1 MLARRTMTAARSAS
15 RSWFSGFQDPTS
27 QTVENR
33 SARIGA
39 NGSDR
44 NAVDCV
50 WNERFECDTFA
61 GRRSLDKRR
70 ILISICPAFP
80 DSEGFHGNFH
90 FFLTFCFAD
99 NFPYLLRNLQKLN
112 EVVKTRLKL
121 KGRKFITGLG
131 MQIFVN
137 L

>member
-1 MLARRTMTAARSAS
+1 MLALLLPAYYESCSFSFSQR
-15 RSWFSGFQDPTS
+15 SGFQDPTS

-39 NGSDR
+39 NGSDL

-61 GRRSLDKRR
+61 RCRSLDKRR
-70 ILISICPAFP
+70 ILISICPAF

-99 NFPYLLRNLQKLN
+99 NFH
-112 EVVKTRLKL
+112 
-121 KGRKFITGLG
+121 
-131 MQIFVN
+131 IFFEIFKN
-137 L
+137 